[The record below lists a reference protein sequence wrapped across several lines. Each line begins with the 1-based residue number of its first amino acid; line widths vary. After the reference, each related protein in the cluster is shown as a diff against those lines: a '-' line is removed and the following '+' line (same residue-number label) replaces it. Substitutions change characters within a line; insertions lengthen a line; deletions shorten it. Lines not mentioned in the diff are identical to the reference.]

1 MENSYRQYFDIDPD
15 YFPTVNADIIRN
27 NPDLWKKFFPHKTFI
42 SLIRNMV
49 NVLNR
54 TEKKNIWIEG
64 AYGTGKSHAALTL
77 KHLIDAS
84 EQDTIEYFN
93 DFKLDSDLL
102 NKFLNVK
109 KQGRILTVHRYA
121 SSSIH
126 GDNDL
131 FLAIQESIERALA
144 EAGISNQGGEALK
157 ASVIR
162 YLSDPENK
170 ESFGVYV
177 KGSYKELFGG
187 DSVDNIIDH
196 LKTYTDDALRDLM
209 GKIYKV
215 AHEKQIRAFILSSDD
230 LCTWIKS
237 TIDENGLTAIVFIWD
252 EFTEYFKNN
261 YHSLT
266 GFQEV
271 LEKSAT
277 TPFCFIPVTHQS
289 NALFPGADTKTKTKI
304 LDRFIKPTSS
314 IELPENMAF
323 QLMGQAMKK
332 TDDAALQEQ
341 WEETLDDLQS
351 RTVDSR
357 KRVSEVSKVDSKDL
371 QGILPI
377 HPYAA
382 IVLKHI
388 SASFASNQRSM
399 FDFIKNDHSEDLHGF
414 QWFIDKYGDMDENP
428 FLTIDMLWD
437 FFYERGKN
445 DLAQSVRQVLDFY
458 PRLESKHLT
467 TNEKRVLKV
476 ILLLQ
481 AMSME
486 VDDSVELFI
495 PNEKNLNLAF
505 EGSDIESGAAGRI
518 AEKLV
523 RDSIVYK
530 KNSGGGN
537 FQYSIL
543 TGDMDSNKIEALKKN
558 FENVSTSTL
567 ITEGRLAEAIEL
579 PESLKKRCKLY
590 YVGLNDFEKTARMA
604 DSKAAED
611 DLHLYCIVSYAKD
624 DKESVAI
631 AQKIKDFINQNPK
644 SNLLF
649 IDCGRSTLSAQ
660 DLEDYI
666 INKAT
671 SSFYTGKDNSQALQ
685 YSTYA
690 NEILSKW
697 RTRIKNGQFIVY
709 SLYTPSGDSKATS
722 DAMVSEIFSVDKR
735 RFPDALEFYSVNA
748 TMWAASMLK
757 QGVECGLLQELK
769 SQYKTSV
776 ASNKLENALAGA
788 WQIDDYWVTAPCLPV
803 SKMKITVNKLVEE
816 KLKTDGRISIR
827 AIYEMLK
834 EAPFGFM
841 PCNISAFFI
850 GFLLK
855 EYVKSGLLS
864 WSDGLSSD
872 ELTTDKFKDMVDEI
886 IKLDNTPNPR
896 YRDKYLVAMT
906 PAEKAFLA
914 ITIEAFDLSK
924 STCTTIEQARE
935 RIRSKMKELGFPLW
949 VLNSIISEKLPNAN
963 SDIINEV
970 INLYCKLANND
981 GQDKTD
987 TDIALE
993 IGNISLE
1000 NEALKG
1006 HLKHLFTRDNCF
1018 EGMSRYLASYRDG
1031 VLIGLAKNIND
1042 KGQYINELR
1051 KKFDADAANWVWR
1064 KDTVDKKID
1073 ELILDYEIAAET
1085 AAVLEPVNS
1094 YDEAIR
1100 LWVEKCSRIKLPY
1113 QAVKDELGAASD
1125 FFFMLYNLSREKK
1138 LQDGKKPEFLKEM
1151 KSYGSDFAYI
1161 YNNRQAWLFRQTY
1174 DFYLQDLTANDVQKI
1189 FHNLPQNSFTAD
1201 KADFSNKVGLLVADY
1216 KKQMGSQ
1223 RLKAL
1228 WKEKTDSESPY
1239 DWSRKHRMPILA
1251 MISESQEKEARKMFG
1266 IINSPSSNAN
1276 DVEVAIA
1283 YLESATFF
1291 DALKDSSLRDKN
1303 FTRLFLGNYSAVLT
1317 NIAKVKEY
1325 LVDHVTDAPYHWL
1338 GSMAVRSALSKYAES
1353 VYNSNGHLI
1362 AAQKIDNMPAEE
1374 VKRYLKDMIKNNMTV
1389 GLEII
1394 RNN

>member
-467 TNEKRVLKV
+467 TNEKRVIKV

-579 PESLKKRCKLY
+579 PASLKKRCKLY

-666 INKAT
+666 IK
-671 SSFYTGKDNSQALQ
+671 FFEK
-685 YSTYA
+685 
-690 NEILSKW
+690 
-697 RTRIKNGQFIVY
+697 
-709 SLYTPSGDSKATS
+709 
-722 DAMVSEIFSVDKR
+722 
-735 RFPDALEFYSVNA
+735 VNR
-748 TMWAASMLK
+748 K
-757 QGVECGLLQELK
+757 
-769 SQYKTSV
+769 
-776 ASNKLENALAGA
+776 
-788 WQIDDYWVTAPCLPV
+788 
-803 SKMKITVNKLVEE
+803 
-816 KLKTDGRISIR
+816 
-827 AIYEMLK
+827 
-834 EAPFGFM
+834 
-841 PCNISAFFI
+841 
-850 GFLLK
+850 LLK
-855 EYVKSGLLS
+855 
-864 WSDGLSSD
+864 W
-872 ELTTDKFKDMVDEI
+872 
-886 IKLDNTPNPR
+886 
-896 YRDKYLVAMT
+896 
-906 PAEKAFLA
+906 
-914 ITIEAFDLSK
+914 
-924 STCTTIEQARE
+924 
-935 RIRSKMKELGFPLW
+935 
-949 VLNSIISEKLPNAN
+949 LNFRGIS
-963 SDIINEV
+963 
-970 INLYCKLANND
+970 
-981 GQDKTD
+981 
-987 TDIALE
+987 
-993 IGNISLE
+993 
-1000 NEALKG
+1000 
-1006 HLKHLFTRDNCF
+1006 
-1018 EGMSRYLASYRDG
+1018 
-1031 VLIGLAKNIND
+1031 
-1042 KGQYINELR
+1042 
-1051 KKFDADAANWVWR
+1051 
-1064 KDTVDKKID
+1064 
-1073 ELILDYEIAAET
+1073 
-1085 AAVLEPVNS
+1085 
-1094 YDEAIR
+1094 
-1100 LWVEKCSRIKLPY
+1100 
-1113 QAVKDELGAASD
+1113 
-1125 FFFMLYNLSREKK
+1125 
-1138 LQDGKKPEFLKEM
+1138 
-1151 KSYGSDFAYI
+1151 
-1161 YNNRQAWLFRQTY
+1161 
-1174 DFYLQDLTANDVQKI
+1174 
-1189 FHNLPQNSFTAD
+1189 
-1201 KADFSNKVGLLVADY
+1201 
-1216 KKQMGSQ
+1216 
-1223 RLKAL
+1223 
-1228 WKEKTDSESPY
+1228 
-1239 DWSRKHRMPILA
+1239 
-1251 MISESQEKEARKMFG
+1251 
-1266 IINSPSSNAN
+1266 
-1276 DVEVAIA
+1276 
-1283 YLESATFF
+1283 
-1291 DALKDSSLRDKN
+1291 
-1303 FTRLFLGNYSAVLT
+1303 
-1317 NIAKVKEY
+1317 
-1325 LVDHVTDAPYHWL
+1325 
-1338 GSMAVRSALSKYAES
+1338 
-1353 VYNSNGHLI
+1353 
-1362 AAQKIDNMPAEE
+1362 
-1374 VKRYLKDMIKNNMTV
+1374 
-1389 GLEII
+1389 
-1394 RNN
+1394 